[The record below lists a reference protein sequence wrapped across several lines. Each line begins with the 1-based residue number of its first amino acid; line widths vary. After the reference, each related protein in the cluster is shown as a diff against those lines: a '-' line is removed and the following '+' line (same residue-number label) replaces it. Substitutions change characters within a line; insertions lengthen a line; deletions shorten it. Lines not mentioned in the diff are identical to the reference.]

1 VGVARVA
8 VVAAAVACGCY
19 LAPRVV
25 DLVRIPD
32 VLGEAVGHA
41 RSYNPLLPRTAAFDE
56 QSTAQLA
63 ALDRV
68 DTALAR
74 VAGTNARV
82 LGELRVLISGI
93 RADLLPL
100 LGRTDA
106 EVAELV
112 GSLDRLEGALT
123 GVRGSVDDATSA
135 AEHDRRRLD
144 RALRTAEAVAE
155 QVRAARGSATRAADN
170 VSGPGR

>member
-1 VGVARVA
+1 
-8 VVAAAVACGCY
+8 
-19 LAPRVV
+19 
-25 DLVRIPD
+25 
-32 VLGEAVGHA
+32 
-41 RSYNPLLPRTAAFDE
+41 LLPRTAAFDE

-74 VAGTNARV
+74 VQGTNARV
-82 LGELRVLISGI
+82 SGELRALISGI

-112 GSLDRLEGALT
+112 GSLDRLESALT
-123 GVRGSVDDATSA
+123 GMRGSVDDATSA
-135 AEHDRRRLD
+135 VEHDRHRLD
-144 RALRTAEAVAE
+144 RALRTARAVAE

-170 VSGPGR
+170 VSGPSR

>member
-1 VGVARVA
+1 
-8 VVAAAVACGCY
+8 VVVAAVACGCY
-19 LAPRVV
+19 LVPRVV

-41 RSYNPLLPRTAAFDE
+41 RSYNPLLPRTAALDE

-74 VAGTNARV
+74 VQGTNARV
-82 LGELRVLISGI
+82 SGELRALISGI

-123 GVRGSVDDATSA
+123 GVRGSVDDATSVV
-135 AEHDRRRLD
+135 EHDRRRLD
-144 RALRTAEAVAE
+144 RALRSAKAVAE
-155 QVRAARGSATRAADN
+155 QVRAARGSAARAADN
-170 VSGPGR
+170 VSGPSR